1 MQPNLLNLSEIR
13 VESFATEAPH
23 RDPASAP
30 EMILNMHTR
39 WPKDCPETLP
49 QFC

>member
-13 VESFATEAPH
+13 VESFATEAPP
-23 RDPASAP
+23 RDA
-30 EMILNMHTR
+30 EMIVNMHTR
-39 WPKDCPETLP
+39 WPKDCAETLP

>member
-13 VESFATEAPH
+13 IESFATEALP
-23 RDPASAP
+23 RDPAHAP
-30 EMILNMHTR
+30 EMMANAHTR
-39 WPKDCPETLP
+39 WPKDCAETLP

>member
-1 MQPNLLNLSEIR
+1 MQTNLLNLSEIR
-13 VESFATEAPH
+13 VESFATEAPP

-30 EMILNMHTR
+30 NFIAHTR
-39 WPKDCPETLP
+39 WPKDCAETLP